1 MLIANVSSLYLTM
14 LEIGNVLVLNVLL
27 TLGTQLLFSLGDKA
41 LEFLDVI
48 IHSVFFII
56 LNYNFNRKTEFV

>member
-14 LEIGNVLVLNVLL
+14 LEIWNVLVLNVLL

-41 LEFLDVI
+41 LEVLDVI
-48 IHSVFFII
+48 IHSVLFII